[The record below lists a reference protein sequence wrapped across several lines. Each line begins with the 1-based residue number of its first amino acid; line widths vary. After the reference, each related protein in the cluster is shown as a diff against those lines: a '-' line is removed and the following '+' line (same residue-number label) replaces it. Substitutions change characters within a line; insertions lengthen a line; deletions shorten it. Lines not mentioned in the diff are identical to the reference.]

1 MLNAAE
7 PQQTEGQPSA
17 LPLITSTRD
26 FLGSEQR
33 IVDFILG
40 NTDRAPHM
48 TSAQL
53 ARASKTSEASVSRFC
68 KKLGFKNYRAFQ
80 FSLARDLATQQD
92 DVQITR
98 EVSIDD
104 VAQSLANIKNA
115 KVREIES
122 TIDALDEDALR
133 RVVDLFAHAGTVI
146 FAAVGN
152 TTAVALDASIKFGQL
167 GMRSFASTISES
179 ATSLAL
185 TLKEGDLLVLI
196 SNSGRSQRL
205 QRILRAARTGDATVI
220 LITGNTASPLARE
233 SDIVLRTV
241 NYEALLTTA
250 DFTFSKISATLIIE
264 VIYNFL
270 LPLMPGAR
278 DAISGYEE
286 LIQPDKEME

>member
-1 MLNAAE
+1 MSGETHQAPISE
-7 PQQTEGQPSA
+7 QPSA
-17 LPLITSTRD
+17 LPLLTSSRD

-53 ARASKTSEASVSRFC
+53 AHASNTSEASVSRFC
-68 KKLGFKNYRAFQ
+68 KKLGFKNYRACQ
-80 FSLARDLATQQD
+80 VSLAHDLATQAD

-104 VAQSLANIKNA
+104 IAQSLANIKNA

-122 TIDALDEDALR
+122 TLDALDEKTLR
-133 RVVDLFAHAGTVI
+133 RVVDLFAHAGTI
-146 FAAVGN
+146 LFAAVGN
-152 TTAVALDASIKFGQL
+152 TTAVAIDASIKFGQL
-167 GMRSFASTISES
+167 GLKSIASTITES
-179 ATSLAL
+179 STSLAL
-185 TLKEGDLLVLI
+185 TLSASDLLVLI
-196 SNSGRSQRL
+196 SNSGKSQRL
-205 QRILRAARTGDATVI
+205 QRVLHAARNGACTVIIITGDT
-220 LITGNTASPLARE
+220 TSPLARQ

-250 DFTFSKISATLIIE
+250 DFTFSKISATLVIE

>member
-1 MLNAAE
+1 MTST
-7 PQQTEGQPSA
+7 TEQPSA
-17 LPLITSTRD
+17 LPLLTSSRQ
-26 FLGSEQR
+26 FLSSEQR

-40 NTDRAPHM
+40 NIDRAPHM

-80 FSLARDLATQQD
+80 FSLARDLATQTG

-98 EVSIDD
+98 EVSLDD

-122 TIDALDEDALR
+122 TIDVLDEQTLR
-133 RVVDLFAHAGTVI
+133 HVVELFAHAGTI
-146 FAAVGN
+146 LFAAVGN
-152 TTAVALDASIKFGQL
+152 TTAVAIDASIKFGQL
-167 GMRSFASTISES
+167 GLKSIANTITES
-179 ATSLAL
+179 STSLAL
-185 TLKEGDLLVLI
+185 TLGHGDLLVLI
-196 SNSGRSQRL
+196 SNSGKSQRL
-205 QRILRAARTGDATVI
+205 QRILHAARNGGCTVILVTGDAT
-220 LITGNTASPLARE
+220 SPLARQA
-233 SDIVLRTV
+233 DIVLRTI

-250 DFTFSKISATLIIE
+250 DFTFSKIPAMLIIE
-264 VIYNFL
+264 IIYNFL
-270 LPLMPGAR
+270 LPLLPGAR

>member
-1 MLNAAE
+1 MSGAT
-7 PQQTEGQPSA
+7 QQARTHEQPSA
-17 LPLITSTRD
+17 LPLITSSRD

-40 NTDRAPHM
+40 NTDHAPHM

-80 FSLARDLATQQD
+80 FSLAHDLATQAD

-104 VAQSLANIKNA
+104 IAQSIANIKNA
-115 KVREIES
+115 KIREIES
-122 TIDALDEDALR
+122 TLEALDESTLR
-133 RVVDLFAHAGTVI
+133 RVVNLFAEAGTLL

-152 TTAVALDASIKFGQL
+152 TTAVAIDASIKFGQL
-167 GMRSFASTISES
+167 GLRSIANTITES
-179 ATSLAL
+179 STSLAL
-185 TLKEGDLLVLI
+185 TLGAGDLLVLI
-196 SNSGRSQRL
+196 SNSGKSQRL
-205 QRILRAARTGDATVI
+205 QRVLHAARNGACTVI
-220 LITGNTASPLARE
+220 LITGNTASPLARQA
-233 SDIVLRTV
+233 DIVLQTV

-250 DFTFSKISATLIIE
+250 DFTFSKIPATLVIE

-270 LPLMPGAR
+270 LPLMPEAR